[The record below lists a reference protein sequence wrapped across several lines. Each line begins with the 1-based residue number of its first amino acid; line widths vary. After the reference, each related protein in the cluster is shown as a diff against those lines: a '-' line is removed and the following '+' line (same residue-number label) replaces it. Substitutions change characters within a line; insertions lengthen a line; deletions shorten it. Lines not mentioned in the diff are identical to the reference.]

1 MIGGAPKAPKCS
13 LGKLHT
19 TRLGARD
26 AAREGYRNTG
36 VIVFFPDQLTDPF
49 EREFVNRIASRLYG
63 VKAVQQDRRR
73 LK

>member
-1 MIGGAPKAPKCS
+1 MMGGTPKAPKCS

-19 TRLGARD
+19 TRLGARE

-36 VIVFFPDQLTDPF
+36 VIVLFPDQITDPF

-63 VKAVQQDRRR
+63 ADAVQQERRHP
-73 LK
+73 K